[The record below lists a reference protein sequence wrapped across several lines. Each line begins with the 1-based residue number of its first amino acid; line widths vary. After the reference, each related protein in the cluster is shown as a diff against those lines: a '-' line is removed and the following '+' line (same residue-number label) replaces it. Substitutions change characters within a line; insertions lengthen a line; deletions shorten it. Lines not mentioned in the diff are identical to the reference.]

1 MQNFSN
7 HFHTAKEALSV
18 ATTQAAERAANS
30 VRDLAQKSV
39 RVSLDIRLK
48 APVITIPESSLSPN
62 ALLID
67 LGLITVDNTFSMLPV
82 EGAPLP
88 VVIEHMTVCLSQ
100 LKLSR

>member
-1 MQNFSN
+1 M
-7 HFHTAKEALSV
+7 AKEALSV
-18 ATTQAAERAANS
+18 ATTHAAERAASS

-48 APVITIPESSLSPN
+48 APVIVIPESSLSPN

-82 EGAPLP
+82 EGGPLP
-88 VVIEHMTVCLSQ
+88 VVIEHMNVCLSQ